1 MPDPVLGTD
10 PPGAAPAAAP
20 AAPAAAPP
28 ADTPTAAAAPAAGL
42 RVDGSAI
49 VYRLYDVG
57 YDIRLDRALDLL
69 AASAPARVRPVRGE
83 AQALQIANPPLT
95 VILGQER
102 VALAGFGAPRDAE
115 VSARIF
121 DFGVVSL
128 RVRID
133 APAGGTWD
141 EFVRF
146 GTTVDVGTDLTPV
159 FAHHLRLLTERIGA
173 AVERPM
179 LAAQS
184 EDYVVFRV
192 NALRDAAG
200 APAAPSQLDDAAV
213 VPLLLAESR
222 PLSADARRELLPHR
236 FSYYADDL
244 ALLTWDNALVVEP
257 RADDADVQYI
267 LEFANAQL
275 LELRYYDAV
284 LDAELPAMYDRIAEA
299 RRGVLGRFLRRGYAH
314 LLADL
319 QARVADS
326 TELVERAEN
335 ALKVTDD
342 VYLARVYSAALEI
355 FRARAWRAGIDRKLG
370 IVRDTYAM
378 LNAEAQA
385 ARAEALE
392 VAIVGLIL
400 VEIVLALVLGH

>member
-1 MPDPVLGTD
+1 
-10 PPGAAPAAAP
+10 
-20 AAPAAAPP
+20 
-28 ADTPTAAAAPAAGL
+28 
-42 RVDGSAI
+42 VDGTAI

-57 YDIRLDRALDLL
+57 YEIRLDRALDLL

-95 VILGQER
+95 VILGHER
-102 VALAGFGAPRDAE
+102 VALAGFGAPVDAE

-128 RVRID
+128 RVRVD
-133 APAGGTWD
+133 APPDVPWA

-146 GTTVDVGTDLTPV
+146 GNAVDVRTDLTTL
-159 FAHHLRLLTERIGA
+159 FAHHLRLLTERIRS
-173 AVERPM
+173 AVERPI
-179 LAAQS
+179 LAAQT

-192 NALRDAAG
+192 NALRDSTGAA
-200 APAAPSQLDDAAV
+200 ADPTCLDDTAV

-244 ALLTWDNALVVEP
+244 AILTWDNALVVEP
-257 RADDADVQYI
+257 RAADADVQYI

-299 RRGVLGRFLRRGYAH
+299 RRGPAARLLRRGYAG
-314 LLADL
+314 LLEDL
-319 QARVADS
+319 QERVADS

-355 FRARAWRAGIDRKLG
+355 FRAREWRAGIDRKLG

-378 LNAEAQA
+378 LNGESQA

-392 VAIVGLIL
+392 VAIVALIVIEL
-400 VEIVLALVLGH
+400 VLALVRGH